1 MGKKIETTK
10 KILEKSSDIA
20 KTVAKAAGVVVTV
33 AGAISGLM
41 SNKK

>member
-10 KILEKSSDIA
+10 KVLEKSSD
-20 KTVAKAAGVVVTV
+20 VAKKVAQVAGVAVTV
-33 AGAISGLM
+33 FGAIGGLM